1 MVSNGAKM
9 CIDDTT
15 DAKLAAAYDPCD
27 PPLYFAF
34 YSPQFTKEGSVKLL
48 SATPYRAPK

>member
-27 PPLYFAF
+27 PRFISRSARR
-34 YSPQFTKEGSVKLL
+34 SSQKRGSVKLL